1 MEWIPTT
8 APYKACHCQI
18 PNRIY
23 IESLGACKVTWN
35 SLARDKWVIDILIEE
50 ELYGKVIL
58 PHLKENVNDV
68 KVIVTQVGMLGPIVS
83 SYVTLK

>member
-1 MEWIPTT
+1 M
-8 APYKACHCQI
+8 
-18 PNRIY
+18 
-23 IESLGACKVTWN
+23 TWN